1 MSDAPKATC
10 PSCKSTIRY
19 RKPTDN
25 MARQA
30 RLRCDCAVVDVDLVF
45 LTMPAEENAE
55 REKVAK
61 QWGAGVVDS
70 VLAVLRAA

>member
-1 MSDAPKATC
+1 MT
-10 PSCKSTIRY
+10 
-19 RKPTDN
+19 
-25 MARQA
+25 QA
-30 RLRCDCAVVDVDLVF
+30 
-45 LTMPAEENAE
+45 ESAE